1 MLDTHQ
7 QHLFSLSWYLQLS
20 QLLLFFQT
28 AHLQKQTEKKMISKQ
43 KGYEKVV
50 LTYFK

>member
-28 AHLQKQTEKKMISKQ
+28 AHLQKQKEKKNDKQ
-43 KGYEKVV
+43 TEG
-50 LTYFK
+50 L